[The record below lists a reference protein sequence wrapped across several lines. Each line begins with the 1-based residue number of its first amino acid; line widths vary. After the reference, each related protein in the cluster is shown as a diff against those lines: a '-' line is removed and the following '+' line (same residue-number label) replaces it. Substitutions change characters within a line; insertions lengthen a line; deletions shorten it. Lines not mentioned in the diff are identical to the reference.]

1 MAGCLS
7 SGTSGGQTAPLIGT
21 EWRAPMSDDV
31 EQVGPSEWTGQGGM
45 VPQQDSANDWAKEIA
60 EAAKAHENAGPD
72 RSMEQ
77 SR

>member
-1 MAGCLS
+1 
-7 SGTSGGQTAPLIGT
+7 
-21 EWRAPMSDDV
+21 MSDDV